1 MDRRKPELLCPA
13 GDMEKLRMAV
23 AYGADAVCLVR
34 TRKVDVGL
42 FSRNDSTPAGP
53 QQPLDPANVDFKGAP
68 STAEAEREEYG
79 EPVVLAGEKRARQ
92 EVVVEA
98 LYLKNKAELEKL
110 AAEQDRELNE
120 ILGEKAEPARPGKQ
134 SVTVPETGDEEAV
147 TGREPEEKDSPAAH
161 EAEPAPAAAQ
171 E

>member
-1 MDRRKPELLCPA
+1 M
-13 GDMEKLRMAV
+13 
-23 AYGADAVCLVR
+23 
-34 TRKVDVGL
+34 
-42 FSRNDSTPAGP
+42 
-53 QQPLDPANVDFKGAP
+53 
-68 STAEAEREEYG
+68 
-79 EPVVLAGEKRARQ
+79 VLAGEKRARQ

-147 TGREPEEKDSPAAH
+147 TGREPEEKDFPAEH